1 MIPQEDLEETE
12 RQEVRLR
19 AREKRRNGGEEV
31 LAAAAAKD
39 EEEEEEEDDDGNGGG
54 DMTVEEVFQSLD
66 MDHYDS
72 SDDEEDAKGEEEE
85 EEDDDD
91 VEGRGN
97 TRRKAKILERM
108 LGVSDAELG
117 FGVEA
122 LSLNQDKEQGGDG
135 DDDDEEEDESDEEA
149 LEVKADDLQV
159 IALRTGTLD
168 THAVATS
175 QYIYEGKKQH
185 KKRTDGGFQVK
196 V

>member
-175 QYIYEGKKQH
+175 QYIYEEKNNIKSALMV
-185 KKRTDGGFQVK
+185 GFK
-196 V
+196 

>member
-39 EEEEEEEDDDGNGGG
+39 EEEEEEEDDGNGGG

-85 EEDDDD
+85 EEEDDD

-175 QYIYEGKKQH
+175 QYIYEEKNNIKSALMV
-185 KKRTDGGFQVK
+185 GFK
-196 V
+196 

>member
-39 EEEEEEEDDDGNGGG
+39 EEEEEEDDDGNGGG

-175 QYIYEGKKQH
+175 QYIYEGKNNIKSALMV
-185 KKRTDGGFQVK
+185 GFK
-196 V
+196 

>member
-39 EEEEEEEDDDGNGGG
+39 EEEEEEEDDGNGGG

-72 SDDEEDAKGEEEE
+72 SDDEEDAKGEEEEEE

-175 QYIYEGKKQH
+175 QYIYEEKNNIKSALMV
-185 KKRTDGGFQVK
+185 GFK
-196 V
+196 